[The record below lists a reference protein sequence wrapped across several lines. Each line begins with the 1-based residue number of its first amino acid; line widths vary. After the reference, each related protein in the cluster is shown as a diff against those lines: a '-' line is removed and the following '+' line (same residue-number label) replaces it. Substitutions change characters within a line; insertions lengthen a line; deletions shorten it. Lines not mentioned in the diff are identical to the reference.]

1 MEKNRKIQN
10 KWAFTYKPCKPVRI
24 LICSP
29 ADEYSYIGCR
39 MPAPIR
45 QCGIIFLLHE
55 QISFIF
61 SWPQEHSSIH
71 WVSHWLTHSL
81 QQNHLYGDAN
91 NLGLISQLSKR
102 VGMVKM
108 LSKYMNKT
116 RLKEFICG
124 MFYSKLSYCL
134 PVFGNVFGMEKYK
147 EQNRRYMS
155 FTVKDNN
162 RLQILQNKVNR
173 LLLDADPLTPT
184 ADLLQLTNSLSIHQ
198 IGLGGVE
205 ILQTKWRRLRK
216 LRQHFMT
223 VESLF
228 GSPSW
233 LSSYEDESHCEQIP
247 CRR

>member
-1 MEKNRKIQN
+1 MCVAADKI
-10 KWAFTYKPCKPVRI
+10 KLLV
-24 LICSP
+24 
-29 ADEYSYIGCR
+29 IGTQQLK
-39 MPAPIR
+39 ATKVS
-45 QCGIIFLLHE
+45 QE
-55 QISFIF
+55 QISITVDGEKIEE
-61 SWPQEHSSIH
+61 SCSEKLLGLVLNNQ
-71 WVSHWLTHSL
+71 LTWK
-81 QQNHLYGDAN
+81 NHLYGDAN

-198 IGLGGVE
+198 MTAYQTAVLVHKVVQSGKPGHIADKMRPRMTSISLRYDICILYTF
-205 ILQTKWRRLRK
+205 ILQL
-216 LRQHFMT
+216 
-223 VESLF
+223 
-228 GSPSW
+228 
-233 LSSYEDESHCEQIP
+233 
-247 CRR
+247 